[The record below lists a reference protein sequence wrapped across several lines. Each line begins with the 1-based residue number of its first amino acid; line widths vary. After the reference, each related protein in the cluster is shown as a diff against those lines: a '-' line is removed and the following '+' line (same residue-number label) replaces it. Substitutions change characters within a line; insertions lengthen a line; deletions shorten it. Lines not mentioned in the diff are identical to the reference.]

1 MRQRSWSRSS
11 AINSSTASA
20 LEQGHE
26 TREERRL
33 KAENSLLVNRLRDL
47 TDECRNMQKQRSM
60 SRDEP
65 NMSGIVEERDQLRGA
80 IQKIAS
86 LRKVELDQ
94 IEQFKQKIAASENLE
109 KELSEMKIKATSQ
122 VEMVKVITLER
133 ERLLTEKTMLLQESD
148 RILEERSSILKLA
161 KS

>member
-1 MRQRSWSRSS
+1 
-11 AINSSTASA
+11 
-20 LEQGHE
+20 
-26 TREERRL
+26 
-33 KAENSLLVNRLRDL
+33 
-47 TDECRNMQKQRSM
+47 M

-122 VEMVKVITLER
+122 VEMVKVVSPKNTINPCG
-133 ERLLTEKTMLLQESD
+133 
-148 RILEERSSILKLA
+148 
-161 KS
+161 

>member
-1 MRQRSWSRSS
+1 
-11 AINSSTASA
+11 
-20 LEQGHE
+20 
-26 TREERRL
+26 
-33 KAENSLLVNRLRDL
+33 
-47 TDECRNMQKQRSM
+47 M

-109 KELSEMKIKATSQ
+109 KELSNMKIKSSSQ
-122 VEMVKVITLER
+122 LEMVKVV
-133 ERLLTEKTMLLQESD
+133 S
-148 RILEERSSILKLA
+148 LKP
-161 KS
+161 K

>member
-1 MRQRSWSRSS
+1 
-11 AINSSTASA
+11 
-20 LEQGHE
+20 
-26 TREERRL
+26 
-33 KAENSLLVNRLRDL
+33 
-47 TDECRNMQKQRSM
+47 M

-109 KELSEMKIKATSQ
+109 KELSDMKVKSTSQ
-122 VEMVKVITLER
+122 LEMVKVVSL
-133 ERLLTEKTMLLQESD
+133 KTS
-148 RILEERSSILKLA
+148 
-161 KS
+161 